1 MIWVAML
8 LGFSGLLLSALFS
21 GAETGFYRQSKVKFM
36 LDARAGDNVA
46 RGLMYL
52 IDRPTLFI
60 ATALVGN
67 NLANYLV
74 SLALVLAVDALWAG
88 GLLQQLLGPL
98 LMSPVL
104 FVYGELLPKHVF
116 YLAPNAMLRW
126 VGIPLLGFAAL
137 FTPISGLLW
146 AASKLL
152 ERIGHTSQQGI
163 GLTLARRELQRV
175 FEEGHVVGVLLPTQ
189 RQMVQ
194 GLFGLANRSIL
205 ASAKPANQ
213 FTQVVA
219 ETTNALTRK
228 KIKPKSVPAILV
240 TEPRSKQKFI
250 GYALAADVAL
260 GNADEPVRVRPL
272 TTLRENESMIGALRK
287 MQSDGERLALVVDS
301 KQKMR
306 GIIWADD
313 LIDPLL
319 RGGI

>member
-1 MIWVAML
+1 MIWLSILFAVT
-8 LGFSGLLLSALFS
+8 GLMLSALFS

-36 LDARAGDNVA
+36 LDARGGDKIA
-46 RGLMYL
+46 LGLMYL

-98 LMSPVL
+98 IMSPVL

-126 VGIPLLGFAAL
+126 VGVPLLGFAAL

-146 AASKLL
+146 AVSKLL

-205 ASAKPANQ
+205 PSVKPVNQ
-213 FTQVVA
+213 FTRILT
-219 ETTNALTRK
+219 ETTNALARK
-228 KIKPKSVPAILV
+228 QMGTKSVPLMLV
-240 TEPRSKQKFI
+240 KESRSKPRFV
-250 GYALAADVAL
+250 GYTLAVDIAL
-260 GNADEPVRVRPL
+260 GERDEAVRVRPFIKIK
-272 TTLRENESMIGALRK
+272 ENESMIGALRQ
-287 MQSDGERLALVVDS
+287 MQSGGERLAMVVDAQE
-301 KQKMR
+301 KLR
-306 GIIWADD
+306 GIILADD
-313 LIDPLL
+313 LIEPLL
-319 RGGI
+319 RGSV

>member
-1 MIWVAML
+1 MIWLSIL
-8 LGFSGLLLSALFS
+8 LAVTGLMLSALFS

-36 LDARAGDNVA
+36 LDARGGDKIA
-46 RGLMYL
+46 LGLMYL

-74 SLALVLAVDALWAG
+74 SLALVLAVDAVWAG

-98 LMSPVL
+98 IMSPVL

-126 VGIPLLGFAAL
+126 VGLPLLGFAAL

-205 ASAKPANQ
+205 PSVKPVNQ
-213 FTQVVA
+213 FTRILT
-219 ETTNALTRK
+219 ETTNALARK
-228 KIKPKSVPAILV
+228 QMGTKSVPLMLV
-240 TEPRSKQKFI
+240 KESRSKPTYV
-250 GYALAADVAL
+250 GYTLAVDIAL
-260 GNADEPVRVRPL
+260 GEENEAVRVRPFIKIK
-272 TTLRENESMIGALRK
+272 ENESMIGALRQ
-287 MQSDGERLALVVDS
+287 MQSGGERLAMVVDARE
-301 KQKMR
+301 KLR
-306 GIIWADD
+306 GIILADD
-313 LIDPLL
+313 LIEPLL
-319 RGGI
+319 RGSV